1 MKPLSVEMALSLGYS
16 EQDTSSV
23 PYLSIELKNIF
34 SVLPPE
40 IILPTKSIILF
51 WAKPVINQP
60 QITKGVASKTIF
72 LLPNHPDNIPP
83 MGEQII
89 PIIQKEDAN
98 NELSLSSNLNSTFV
112 SFFHCGNA
120 IVV

>member
-1 MKPLSVEMALSLGYS
+1 MYPDFKL
-16 EQDTSSV
+16 Q
-23 PYLSIELKNIF
+23 LKNIF

-60 QITKGVASKTIF
+60 QITKGVAIKTNL
-72 LLPNHPDNIPP
+72 LLPSHPDNMPP
-83 MGEQII
+83 IGEQII
-89 PIIQKEDAN
+89 PIIKMEDAYS
-98 NELSLSSNLNSTFV
+98 ELSLSSNLNSTFV
-112 SFFHCGNA
+112 SFFHCGSA

>member
-1 MKPLSVEMALSLGYS
+1 MS
-16 EQDTSSV
+16 
-23 PYLSIELKNIF
+23 N
-34 SVLPPE
+34 VLPPE
-40 IILPTKSIILF
+40 ITLPTKSIILF

-60 QITKGVASKTIF
+60 QITKGVATKTSF
-72 LLPNHPDNIPP
+72 LLPNQPDNTPP

-98 NELSLSSNLNSTFV
+98 SELSLSSNLNSMFV
-112 SFFHCGNA
+112 SFFHCGSA

>member
-1 MKPLSVEMALSLGYS
+1 MYPDLDI
-16 EQDTSSV
+16 QR
-23 PYLSIELKNIF
+23 KNI
-34 SVLPPE
+34 SNVLPPE

-60 QITKGVASKTIF
+60 QITKGVATKTSF
-72 LLPNHPDNIPP
+72 LLPSHPDNIPP

-89 PIIQKEDAN
+89 PIKKMEDAY
-98 NELSLSSNLNSTFV
+98 NELSLSSNLNSMFV
-112 SFFHCGNA
+112 SFFHCGSA